1 MNIVILMAG
10 PSKDFEERGH
20 AYPKYLLDMDGEPII
35 QKVIESLNTL
45 NAKLSFIIR
54 KDDDDKAYLGST
66 LKILAPNANI
76 YSVNTLTQGAV
87 CSALFAIDCINND
100 DELVI
105 LNGDQFIKCGINE
118 AMDNFRS
125 RNLDGG
131 IITFSSIHPR
141 WSYVALD
148 ENNFVNETS
157 EKRPISNMATAGLYY
172 FKKGCD
178 FVNAAFNTIRK
189 DVNYDGKYYI
199 CSTYNELVLNQKR
212 VGVFNINKADYI
224 SFATPQLY
232 ENYLSNIKK

>member
-1 MNIVILMAG
+1 MAG
-10 PSKDFEERGH
+10 PSKDFEEHGH

-35 QKVIESLNTL
+35 QKVIECLNTL
-45 NAKLSFIIR
+45 DAELSFIVR
-54 KDDDDKAYLGST
+54 KDDDDKAYIGST

-100 DELVI
+100 NELVI

-118 AMDNFRS
+118 ALNNFRN

-148 ENNFVNETS
+148 ENKFVNETS
-157 EKRPISNMATAGLYY
+157 EKRPISNMATAGFYY
-172 FKKGCD
+172 FKHGND
-178 FVNAAFNTIRK
+178 FVNAAFDTIRK

-199 CSTYNELVLNQKR
+199 CSTYNELVLCQKR
-212 VGVFNINKADYI
+212 VGVFNINKEDYV